1 MCLGIPMKIL
11 SKDGERAMVASG
23 GTKREIS
30 ITLIKDAKVGDYVI
44 VHAGFA
50 IEKLD
55 ERRAM
60 ETLDILKQI
69 NPKAK

>member
-1 MCLGIPMKIL
+1 MKIL

-44 VHAGFA
+44 VHDGFA